1 MTPPTNS
8 TEGTCWPLRLRLTLW
23 FFTLFAIAIFSLTS
37 TCLWMVHHSILLIET
52 NELQQRVRSVQRFL
66 QARPDDDTEAAMQ
79 HDLAAIYNVT
89 HGGKW
94 LQILD
99 EHGHFLYR
107 AKAIAPLY
115 PMLAL
120 PQTLP
125 KNGQFFQF
133 HAGPQST
140 GDTVYALIQPIHVG
154 GHLYTVQTG
163 TSLNSKFAIFAD
175 FTRQMLLLTPV
186 LLLASILG
194 GWFMSRHALTDITA
208 ISQHATQISTR
219 RIDWRLPQVNSQ
231 DELGDLTR
239 ALNQM
244 LDRIEA
250 GYRSVRDFTANAAHE
265 LRTPLALIRAE
276 TDITLAFPRQ
286 PDQYRD
292 ALQAIQ
298 LDSVRMTTLIDTLLA
313 IARMDANADDTPLI
327 PVDAALAARQAFDR
341 WNPVATQKSLTL
353 RLTPT
358 PPETIVRTDPASLH
372 RILDILLDNACKYTP
387 AGGTITLTL
396 NHTQFSVADTGIG
409 IPTTDL
415 TRIFDRFT
423 RASNSNPHPG
433 SGLGLA
439 LAQLLA
445 QRLGTTLHVESILSQ
460 GTCFTFNL
468 PPMPA
473 LSTAQSSRR
482 LSPG

>member
-1 MTPPTNS
+1 
-8 TEGTCWPLRLRLTLW
+8 
-23 FFTLFAIAIFSLTS
+23 
-37 TCLWMVHHSILLIET
+37 MVHHSILLIET
-52 NELQQRVRSVQRFL
+52 NELQQRVRSVQRFF
-66 QARPDDDTEAAMQ
+66 QARPEDDTEEQMQ
-79 HDLAAIYNVT
+79 HDLGAIYNVT

-115 PMLAL
+115 PTLSL

-125 KNGQFFQF
+125 SNGTFFQF
-133 HAGPQST
+133 RGGAHPAD
-140 GDTVYALIQPIHVG
+140 DTVLGFIQPIEVR

-163 TSLNSKFAIFAD
+163 TSLNSKLAVFSD
-175 FTRQMLLLTPV
+175 FRSQMLVLTPV
-186 LLLASILG
+186 LLLVSIIG

-208 ISQHATQISTR
+208 ISQQAKEISTQ
-219 RIDWRLPQVNSQ
+219 RIDWRLPAVDSH

-265 LRTPLALIRAE
+265 LRTPLSLIRAE
-276 TDITLAFPRQ
+276 TEITLALPRR
-286 PDQYRD
+286 PKDYRA

-298 LDSVRMTTLIDTLLA
+298 LDSVRMTTLIDNLLA
-313 IARMDANADDTPLI
+313 IARMDAGADDATFI
-327 PVDAALAARQAFDR
+327 PVDATLAIKQAFDR
-341 WNPVATQKSLTL
+341 WSPVATRRSLNLHLSLIPGNTSI
-353 RLTPT
+353 
-358 PPETIVRTDPASLH
+358 ETDPASLH

-387 AGGTITLTL
+387 PGGTISLSLTA
-396 NHTQFSVADTGIG
+396 NSEVAAFSVSDTGIG
-409 IPTTDL
+409 IPTIDIP
-415 TRIFDRFT
+415 RVFDRFT
-423 RASNSNPHPG
+423 RGSNSTVQPG

-445 QRLGTTLHVESILSQ
+445 NRLGTTLEIDSAIRQ
-460 GTCFTFNL
+460 GTCFRFTL
-468 PPMPA
+468 PTEQHNPDPA
-473 LSTAQSSRR
+473 
-482 LSPG
+482 